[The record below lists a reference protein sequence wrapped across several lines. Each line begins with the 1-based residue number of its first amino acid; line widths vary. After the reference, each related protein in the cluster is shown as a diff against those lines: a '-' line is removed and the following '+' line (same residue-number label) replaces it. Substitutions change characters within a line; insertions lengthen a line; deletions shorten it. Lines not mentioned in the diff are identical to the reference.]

1 MMVFAMSQMIHHQIS
16 DLAGILK
23 KRHSPS
29 LYLVVDQTAFQQTGL
44 DQILEPLFQ
53 NYPTFRFHQFTP
65 NPDLAELETAVASYR
80 QTMPDTIIAI
90 GGGTALDL
98 GKLVSLF
105 GQQSEPC
112 RELVLHPPS
121 SMNDPANLI
130 AIPTTAGTG
139 SEATHFAVI
148 YIDTMKYSVA
158 DPRMLPSHVIL
169 DPKLTRTMPATLT
182 ADTGLDAFC
191 QAVES
196 MWSIQSTEASRQYAQ
211 QAITLAWK
219 HLPPAV
225 LDPTSQARAGMCQ
238 AAHLSGKAINISR
251 TTAPHALSYAFTS
264 LYAIPHG
271 RAVALTLP
279 LFFRA
284 ACHMTAETCLDPRG
298 VRHVASILSQITNL
312 LGCDTPDQV
321 PETLERFIESLG
333 CPTSLQQIGI
343 TNDQQLEQ
351 VITRINFERVA
362 NYPVKL
368 DQRELKELFMS

>member
-1 MMVFAMSQMIHHQIS
+1 MPQMIHHQIN
-16 DLAGILK
+16 DLVDILK
-23 KRHSPS
+23 KQLSPS
-29 LYLVVDQTAFQQTGL
+29 LYLVVDQAAYHHCGL
-44 DQILEPLFQ
+44 DQILEPLFKK
-53 NYPTFRFHQFTP
+53 YPTIRFHQFTP

-80 QTMPDTIIAI
+80 HTKPDTVIAI

-105 GQQSEPC
+105 GRQSEPC
-112 RELVLHPPS
+112 RELVLSPPAD
-121 SMNDPANLI
+121 MNHPANLI

-148 YIDTMKYSVA
+148 YIDTIKYSVA
-158 DPRMLPSHVIL
+158 DLRMLPPHVIL
-169 DPKLTRTMPATLT
+169 DPELTQTMPPSLT

-219 HLPPAV
+219 HLPQAV
-225 LDPTSQARAGMCQ
+225 LNPTPEARAGLSQ
-238 AAHLSGKAINISR
+238 AAHLSGKAINISK

-264 LYAIPHG
+264 LYDLPHG

-279 LFFRA
+279 PFFRA
-284 ACHMTAETCLDPRG
+284 ALHLTADTCLDPRG
-298 VRHVASILSQITNL
+298 IPHVESVLSQITSL
-312 LGCDTPDQV
+312 LDCDTPEQV
-321 PETLERFIESLG
+321 PKTLTEFIKSLD
-333 CPTSLQQIGI
+333 CPTTLQQIGI
-343 TNDQQLEQ
+343 TNDQQVEQ
-351 VITRINFERVA
+351 IIARINFERIA

-368 DQRELKELFMS
+368 DPRALKNLLMS